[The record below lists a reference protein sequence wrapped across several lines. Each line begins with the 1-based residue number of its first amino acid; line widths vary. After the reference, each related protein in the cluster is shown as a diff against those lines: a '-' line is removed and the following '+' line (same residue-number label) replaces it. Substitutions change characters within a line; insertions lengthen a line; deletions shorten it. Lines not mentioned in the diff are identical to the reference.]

1 MLICIKNVRT
11 VDKTT
16 CNVFLLFKLS
26 KTKSFRGI
34 GDGIIEFNKTDPD
47 VLSIFPNVHMNK
59 VKAGGY
65 AYISKLFV

>member
-1 MLICIKNVRT
+1 MF
-11 VDKTT
+11 
-16 CNVFLLFKLS
+16 FLLFKLS